1 VGYKVQRTWGGV
13 VGGGGSK
20 EVGTPP
26 SSAHRSSAEHGV
38 GCVGV
43 GYKGQR
49 TRSCGAGAAGL
60 VVFVMGYLVSAC
72 LLFVGVLYWQLAA
85 GRPAAGDSRPSPKT
99 KKKRGRRS
107 AVCSP
112 QRQNARRQDP
122 GRRQQEARSARAT
135 GSRRSPP
142 ERGFPTTQ
150 HRTHTH
156 LLNRGREEN
165 ESEMLS
171 FLEFLPGNIDVV
183 SVVTMVLGE
192 QRSFTLNA

>member
-1 VGYKVQRTWGGV
+1 
-13 VGGGGSK
+13 
-20 EVGTPP
+20 
-26 SSAHRSSAEHGV
+26 
-38 GCVGV
+38 VGV

-135 GSRRSPP
+135 GSRRFSP
-142 ERGFPTTQ
+142 ERGFPTT
-150 HRTHTH
+150 HTPAPTPNTPTHTISSTE
-156 LLNRGREEN
+156 LGEKKGVR
-165 ESEMLS
+165 MFS